1 MDEPNRSDPNLTRG
15 LAALRIWLRN
25 LFRIHDIATPQ
36 ETIDGIKKDIVFK
49 GFNVWILIAA
59 IVIASIG
66 LNVNSAAVVIGAML
80 ISPLMGPILG
90 VGLSVG
96 TNDIVLLRTA
106 AKNLGI
112 AVGVSILTATIYFFI
127 TPFPD
132 AQSEILARTRPT
144 LLDAL
149 IAFFGGAAGILAGS
163 RREKSNVV
171 PGVAIATALM
181 PPLCTAGYG
190 LAQGNLAFFLGA
202 FYLFLINTVF
212 ISLSTVIF
220 VRYLDFPKASWVDA
234 RKEAGYKRLTWFL
247 LMIFLVP
254 AGWFLYTG
262 AMESYFLRKA
272 NSFVNEI
279 CQHEGSILLKSDLTY
294 DSPTSE
300 IRLVFV
306 GKEVDELEVQKWQK
320 KLPQYNLE
328 DTRLL
333 VLQGSDRGDE
343 ADDPAI
349 HQQYIG
355 LIQASN
361 LKLSST
367 ERAVDSLNRV
377 IQGYQLR
384 DFHLKQLGEELKVQE
399 PRLEGISMGYL
410 YFTDFNKTDSIPTVQ
425 FNWKRG
431 TPAAVRKTESE
442 KMARWL
448 KVRLNLDTIQQ
459 ASR

>member
-1 MDEPNRSDPNLTRG
+1 M
-15 LAALRIWLRN
+15 RIWLRN
-25 LFRIHDIATPQ
+25 LFRILDVATPE
-36 ETIDGIKKDIVFK
+36 ETIEGIKKDIVFK

-96 TNDIVLLRTA
+96 TNDLPLLRTA
-106 AKNLGI
+106 LKNLGI
-112 AVGVSILTATIYFFI
+112 AVGVSVLTATIYFLI

-163 RREKSNVV
+163 RREKSNVI

-190 LAQGNLAFFLGA
+190 LAQGNMAFFLGA

-212 ISLSTVIF
+212 ISLATVIF
-220 VRYLDFPKASWVDA
+220 VRYLHFPKAKWMEQ
-234 RKEAGYKRLTWFL
+234 RKESNYKRLTWVFL
-247 LMIFLVP
+247 MVFLVP
-254 AGWFLYTG
+254 AGWFLYQG

-272 NSFVNEI
+272 NAFVNEV
-279 CQHEGSILLKSDLTY
+279 CYQEGSILLKTDLTY
-294 DSPTSE
+294 AGENSE

-306 GKEVDELEVQKWQK
+306 GSEVAEEEVQKWQK
-320 KLPQYNLE
+320 KLTTYRLD
-328 DTRLL
+328 DTKLL
-333 VLQGSDRGDE
+333 VLQGSAKGDE
-343 ADDPAI
+343 AEDPAI

-355 LIQASN
+355 LIQSTSQ
-361 LKLSST
+361 KLSST
-367 ERAVDSLNRV
+367 EQEADSLKRV
-377 IQGYQLR
+377 IQGYQTR
-384 DFHLKQLGEELKVQE
+384 DFQVSQLAKEIQIQE
-399 PRLEGISMGYL
+399 PRLDGVSMGYL
-410 YFTDFNKTDSIPTVQ
+410 YFTDFQKTDSIPTFQ

-431 TPAAVRKTESE
+431 TSAALRKKESE
-442 KMARWL
+442 KLARWL
-448 KVRLNLDTIQQ
+448 QVRLNLDTLQH
-459 ASR
+459 ASN